1 MKEDFYKIKESIAT
15 LSENSGYTIEVN
27 IIEYNN
33 NKEKLDIRK
42 WNRNE
47 DRMLK
52 GISLNMDEAK
62 ELKDV
67 LNYYFEEE

>member
-1 MKEDFYKIKESIAT
+1 MKEDFYKIKENIAT

-52 GISLNMDEAK
+52 GISLNMNEAK

-67 LNYYFEEE
+67 LNDYFEEE